1 MQVVSISV
9 STLLFPMIII
19 ITLAVFFIYKAFYD
33 KHTNKVLE
41 GSETKKKK
49 WIAPWGLALI
59 VLGAQLILV
68 AGFMFPLSMLMVDH
82 SVVELSEDSP
92 MHFDVSDSVKFV
104 IDESNYGSGTTFNDD
119 GITVTLYRQERTDKY
134 EYYVILG
141 EIEKTKNEPLMVFVS
156 LGTDSQDYSAQTY
169 LPVTSGSSKAY
180 FKCEV
185 LTGADA
191 PASLRIGVNYGNHQE
206 PADDN
211 FEQDIKLTF

>member
-119 GITVTLYRQERTDKY
+119 GITVPSRYPHPEPHSDRGLTL
-134 EYYVILG
+134 
-141 EIEKTKNEPLMVFVS
+141 PLRMDGPS
-156 LGTDSQDYSAQTY
+156 LGRTVGIHVLAGRTRLQPGRAGHLFHPVEDILIRRLPRLALPMGVRPRLCPTY
-169 LPVTSGSSKAY
+169 RG
-180 FKCEV
+180 
-185 LTGADA
+185 
-191 PASLRIGVNYGNHQE
+191 I
-206 PADDN
+206 
-211 FEQDIKLTF
+211 